1 MSTREKLK
9 LKIGIIGAGVA
20 GMSSA
25 LLLKNLGH
33 QVSIFERANK
43 LERLGAGIQISS
55 NGRYV
60 LNQLGLDNEV
70 LSLASRPNA
79 LALFDASREKQIG
92 KVEIR
97 NRLKNRYKRGFLV
110 LQRADLINVLYNE
123 IKKEKINIFFGSNT
137 KPKNRDNKIMISI
150 SDKNKNLEKDLIVVA
165 DGVNSLWK
173 KVLLK
178 ENKFKPISQSAYRFT
193 IKSKYL
199 PKNFVNDDLNLFL
212 DIGKHFVSYNLSKK
226 NLVNFVFC
234 KREKS
239 KVIKSW
245 RKKISKEIFFKEFGR
260 SDILERVTKN
270 IDHVYKWPIIE
281 SEIPKT
287 LTTKNVVF
295 IGDAAHGMLP
305 YLAQGAN
312 KALEDSWCL
321 NNILQNRSFNL
332 ATQLNRYSK
341 GRLDR
346 LKKLDKASV
355 NNEKIYHLENLFL
368 RQITKLFLRL
378 ILKYTPGLIFWR
390 LDWIY
395 KFKG

>member
-1 MSTREKLK
+1 MPK

-33 QVSIFERANK
+33 QVSIFERAKK

-55 NGRYV
+55 NGRHV
-60 LNQLGLDNEV
+60 LNELGVDNEV
-70 LSLASRPNA
+70 MSSASIPKS
-79 LALFDASREKQIG
+79 LALFDASREQQIG

-110 LQRADLINVLYNE
+110 LQRADLMNVLYNK

-137 KPKNRDNKIMISI
+137 KPKKSNHKIVISI
-150 SDKNKNLEKDLIVVA
+150 SDKNKHLEKDLIVVA

-173 KVLLK
+173 KALLR

-193 IKSKYL
+193 INSKYL

-245 RKKISKEIFFKEFGR
+245 RKKISKEIFFKEFGK

-321 NNILQNRSFNL
+321 NKLLQNQSFNL
-332 ATQLNRYSK
+332 KTQLNRYSK
-341 GRLDR
+341 RRLDR

-355 NNEKIYHLENLFL
+355 NNEKIYHLENYFL
-368 RQITKLFLRL
+368 RQITKLFLQF
-378 ILKYTPGLIFWR
+378 IVKYIPGFIFWR

>member
-1 MSTREKLK
+1 MPK

-70 LSLASRPNA
+70 MSSASIPNS
-79 LALFDASREKQIG
+79 LALFDASREQQIG

-110 LQRADLINVLYNE
+110 LQRADLMNVLYNK

-137 KPKNRDNKIMISI
+137 KPKKSNNKIVISI
-150 SDKNKNLEKDLIVVA
+150 SDKNEHLEKDLIVVA

-173 KVLLK
+173 KALLR

-193 IKSKYL
+193 INSKYL

-212 DIGKHFVSYNLSKK
+212 DIGKHFVFYNLSKK

-321 NNILQNRSFNL
+321 NKLLQNQSFNL
-332 ATQLNRYSK
+332 KTQLNRYSTR
-341 GRLDR
+341 RLDR

-355 NNEKIYHLENLFL
+355 NNEKIYHLENYFL
-368 RQITKLFLRL
+368 RQITKLFLQF
-378 ILKYTPGLIFWR
+378 IVKYIPGFIFWR